1 MDIVD
6 NFDVEGFDETDSP
19 MRPKVASEAKAN
31 AVEFIKRYLELERQ
45 KKEIADAV
53 KDLKHEFEEQGTPT
67 KVALK
72 ALANIR
78 KKKKMSESQICEL
91 EAFEDWINESKD
103 INDKITLLS

>member
-31 AVEFIKRYLELERQ
+31 ASAIGAESSS
-45 KKEIADAV
+45 KKI
-53 KDLKHEFEEQGTPT
+53 
-67 KVALK
+67 K